1 MSGPDVVP
9 LPLVADCSR
18 CAALCCVALPYA
30 ASADFAVTKSAG
42 VPCAHLDDGF
52 GCSIHAE
59 LGSTGW
65 RGCTVFDCAGAGQ
78 QTVQHTFG
86 GRDWRSDP
94 EIANDMFMVFTQL
107 LVVHEAVGYLQ
118 QCLGRLPE
126 GDVRVQIDR
135 LADELST
142 LGRAGADAILAWDAS
157 RERARIGAE
166 LGRASALI
174 RTGAPG
180 SDVRAVGRRRSLIG
194 ADLRD
199 LDLARA
205 DLRGAVL
212 LGADLRGADL
222 TDADLLGAD
231 LRSSDLRG
239 ARIEDALFTTQRQVA
254 SARLR

>member
-1 MSGPDVVP
+1 MSGPDIVP
-9 LPLVADCSR
+9 LSLVADCSR

-30 ASADFAVTKSAG
+30 ASADFAATKNAG
-42 VPCAHLDDGF
+42 VPCAHLDAGF

-59 LGSTGW
+59 LGATGW

-78 QTVQHTFG
+78 QTVQYTFG

-94 EIANDMFMVFTQL
+94 GIADDMFMVFTQL
-107 LVVHEAVGYLQ
+107 LVVHEALGYLQ

-126 GDVRVQIDR
+126 GDVRAQAGR

-142 LGRAGADAILAWDAS
+142 LGRASADALLAWDAG
-157 RERARIGAE
+157 RERARIGVV

-174 RTGAPG
+174 RAGAPG
-180 SDVRAVGRRRSLIG
+180 GDVVAVERRNSLIG

-199 LDLARA
+199 LDLVRA
-205 DLRGAVL
+205 DLRGTVL

-231 LRSSDLRG
+231 LRGADLRG
-239 ARIEDALFTTQRQVA
+239 ARIEDALFTTRRQLA
-254 SARLR
+254 SARVR